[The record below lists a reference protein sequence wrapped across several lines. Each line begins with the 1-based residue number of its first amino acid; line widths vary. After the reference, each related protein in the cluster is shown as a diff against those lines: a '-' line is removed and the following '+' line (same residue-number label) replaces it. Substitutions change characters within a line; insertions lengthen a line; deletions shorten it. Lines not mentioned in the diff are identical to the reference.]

1 MALIHLLQRFAAL
14 VSARDAVA
22 VVILAAAFGAAAC
35 AHYRAPSGLHRHRLA
50 IGAVAL
56 GALVL
61 FVAPRGWLPIPVMA
75 CMALAVVAGFSL
87 HTFADF
93 RNNEDHTIEDS
104 MSRRGTTMW
113 IGAASIVAVL
123 FLFADLGGYSGTL
136 MVWEPESMRG
146 LIEAVKSGTSWPRF
160 AASRLLWGQGL
171 MSSGFDSFLY
181 GSGTY
186 ALWQLVGVS
195 TTTLRLTAA
204 ILSLACLPV
213 AYRLG
218 MRIGGVAVAR
228 AAVAVIAVNP
238 ALIFYGRY
246 GVALSATLFSVLLL
260 VLICVRLLDPS
271 QDRWWLGLA
280 AAGVAILAT
289 LGYAPGRVVTVAV
302 VTTTGLLGARS
313 WRWLPRGRRLAM
325 ALMVIVLAGVW
336 LVQASFD
343 TPRDFIDVRGEHV
356 MSASPRPDWVQQLLG
371 DEADPERLTLHQRLI
386 MAGRV
391 IAERVPQMGAV
402 LSFSFKP
409 TNSVW
414 YVIRG
419 DPPEIP
425 LAQGPVLLFAL
436 WGFLLSL
443 AVWRRRWPLLLA
455 TVLAAAILPLLLTN
469 RVDIHRMS
477 LVSLPLVA
485 WAALGLVAA
494 SHVMRE
500 CRVPTAM
507 RHAVAAVLLVLLA
520 ADNSTFLFY
529 PQSPRRSPL
538 VSAVQTEFGS
548 IEGPV
553 AVGIADDYRSEGE
566 IALALLDRQ
575 RLDPDLQGEL
585 LWQETVIALT
595 DKSGPDEVTTVQIEG
610 MLHRATVILAPL
622 DDFEN
627 AVRNLQARG
636 VQARRIDRLGVE
648 LWRLDRLPDGDPPAR
663 ATGVFSGGINPRPRR
678 PRATAH
684 QSTKRRLPLTEAEVR
699 EVYHGSKP
707 PQFDIAR
714 NGESIVMGGE
724 AYEFGIGMHAWTHM
738 LFAVPDGVVM
748 LEAVIG
754 LSDTVSDCNQAL
766 VTFEVWGED
775 DRRIFDSGPFS
786 AGITPRPICIPV
798 NFATTITLVVTEAGN
813 GHECDQ
819 VLWAE
824 PFFTLAADLR

>member
-1 MALIHLLQRFAAL
+1 MALIHFLQRFAAL

-35 AHYRAPSGLHRHRLA
+35 AHYRAPSGLRRHRLA

-87 HTFADF
+87 HAFADF
-93 RNNEDHTIEDS
+93 RNNEDHSIEDS

-186 ALWQLVGVS
+186 ALWQLAGVS

-271 QDRWWLGLA
+271 QDLWWLGPA
-280 AAGVAILAT
+280 AAGAAFLAT

-313 WRWLPRGRRLAM
+313 WRRLSRGQRLAL

-336 LVQASFD
+336 LVQDSFD
-343 TPRDFIDVRGEHV
+343 TPRDFIDVRGEQV

-391 IAERVPQMGAV
+391 IAERVPQFGTV
-402 LSFSFKP
+402 PSYSFKP
-409 TNSVW
+409 AASAW
-414 YVIRG
+414 YVIRR
-419 DPPEIP
+419 DPPDLP
-425 LAQGPVLLFAL
+425 LIQGPLLLFAM
-436 WGFLLSL
+436 WGFVRSL
-443 AVWRRRWPLLLA
+443 VEWRRGWPLLLA
-455 TVLAAAILPLLLTN
+455 AALAAASLPILLTN

-507 RHAVAAVLLVLLA
+507 RHAVAAVLLVILA

-529 PQSPRRSPL
+529 PQPPHSSRL
-538 VSAVQTEFGS
+538 ASAVQAEIDT
-548 IEGPV
+548 IEEPV
-553 AVGIADDYRSEGE
+553 AVGIANDYLSEGE
-566 IALALLDRQ
+566 IALVLLDRQ

-585 LWQETVIALT
+585 LWKETVGTLT
-595 DKSGPDEVTTVQIEG
+595 DERGPDGMTVVQIEG

-786 AGITPRPICIPV
+786 AGMTPRPIRIPV
-798 NFATTITLVVTEAGN
+798 NFATTITLVVTAAGN

-824 PFFTLAADLR
+824 PFFTIAR